1 MYLEMFKLDGRVALI
16 TGGKRGLG
24 LAVGPALAAAGADVV
39 VTSRQ
44 IGKAQESAAA
54 IAAATGRRAL
64 GLTVDVTDAQQ
75 VEAMV
80 QSSIQ
85 AFGRIDIL
93 VNNAGVTIRKPIE
106 EFDEASWNLVQDTNL
121 KAPFL
126 CSRAVAR

>member
-1 MYLEMFKLDGRVALI
+1 MGTIRTKGAYSFMSLDVFKLDGRVALI
-16 TGGKRGLG
+16 TGGNRGLG
-24 LAVGPALAAAGADVV
+24 FAMAQALAEAGADVV

-85 AFGRIDIL
+85 AFGRI
-93 VNNAGVTIRKPIE
+93 
-106 EFDEASWNLVQDTNL
+106 
-121 KAPFL
+121 
-126 CSRAVAR
+126 

>member
-16 TGGKRGLG
+16 TGGNRGLG
-24 LAVGPALAAAGADVV
+24 FVMAQALAEAGADVV

-80 QSSIQ
+80 QCSIQ
-85 AFGRIDIL
+85 PFGPIDIL
-93 VNNAGVTIRKPIE
+93 VSNAWVNSRTPMQ
-106 EFDEASWNLVQDTNL
+106 EFERARWHPVQ
-121 KAPFL
+121 
-126 CSRAVAR
+126 